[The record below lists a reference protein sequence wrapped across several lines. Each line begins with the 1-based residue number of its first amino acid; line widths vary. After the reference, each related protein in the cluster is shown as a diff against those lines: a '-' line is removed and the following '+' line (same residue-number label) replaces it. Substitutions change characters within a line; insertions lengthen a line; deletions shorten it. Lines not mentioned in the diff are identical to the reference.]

1 MDIESFL
8 ARQAKHFVKELI
20 LDAMSETNPRINFTK
35 KVQKL
40 TLAVQNNRCNY
51 CQRVLDVVNFDHI
64 DGDRAN
70 NSFYNCQALCPNCHA
85 KKTRWKL
92 RKFG

>member
-20 LDAMSETNPRINFTK
+20 QDVMSEINPRMNFTK
-35 KVQKL
+35 KAQKW
-40 TLAVQNNRCNY
+40 TLALQNNRCNH

-64 DGDRAN
+64 DGNIAN
-70 NSFYNCQALCPNCHA
+70 NSLLNSQALCPNCHA
-85 KKTRWKL
+85 KKTR
-92 RKFG
+92 RK

>member
-8 ARQAKHFVKELI
+8 ARQANHFVRELI
-20 LDAMSETNPRINFTK
+20 KEGMSTINPRINFPK
-35 KVQKL
+35 KVQKW

-51 CQRVLDVVNFDHI
+51 CHRVLDVVNFDHI

-85 KKTRWKL
+85 KKTR
-92 RKFG
+92 RKV

>member
-20 LDAMSETNPRINFTK
+20 QDAMSEINPRMNFTK
-35 KVQKL
+35 KVRKR
-40 TLAVQNNRCNY
+40 TLAMQKNRCNH

-64 DGDRAN
+64 DGDRSN
-70 NSFYNCQALCPNCHA
+70 NSLLNCQALCPNCHA
-85 KKTRWKL
+85 KKTRKN
-92 RKFG
+92 R